1 MVKRGWFE
9 EAPGMFT
16 EFLAYVQRLLEDP
29 ATRTVGALMML
40 SLLEEFSSRY
50 MHTALKNAALQK
62 SPLYPQTNPLFLQK
76 SPLYP
81 QNSLTERD
89 AVGGLMILSPLEY
102 IYIHLELF
110 VYSQAPLPYILC
122 TSNAFG
128 YIRVWNHVA
137 SFLNNMCLGNRSVVG
152 SLSLSLARALSL
164 ARSHALSQ

>member
-50 MHTALKNAALQK
+50 IHTALKNAALQK
-62 SPLYPQTNPLFLQK
+62 SPLYPQTNPLYLQK

-81 QNSLTERD
+81 QKSLTERD
-89 AVGGLMILSPLEY
+89 AVGGLMILS
-102 IYIHLELF
+102 
-110 VYSQAPLPYILC
+110 
-122 TSNAFG
+122 
-128 YIRVWNHVA
+128 
-137 SFLNNMCLGNRSVVG
+137 SFE
-152 SLSLSLARALSL
+152 
-164 ARSHALSQ
+164 